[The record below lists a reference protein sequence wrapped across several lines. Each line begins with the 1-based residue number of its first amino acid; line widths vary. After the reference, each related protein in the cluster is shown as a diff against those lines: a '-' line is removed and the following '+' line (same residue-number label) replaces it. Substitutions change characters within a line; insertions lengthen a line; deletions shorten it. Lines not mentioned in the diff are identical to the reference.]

1 MSHSERV
8 AAVAREASFI
18 SGGFHQMKGCKLA
31 FTIESFGNVCRLN
44 PRFGQFG

>member
-8 AAVAREASFI
+8 AAVAREASI
-18 SGGFHQMKGCKLA
+18 SGGFHQIKGCKLA

-44 PRFGQFG
+44 PRFEQFG